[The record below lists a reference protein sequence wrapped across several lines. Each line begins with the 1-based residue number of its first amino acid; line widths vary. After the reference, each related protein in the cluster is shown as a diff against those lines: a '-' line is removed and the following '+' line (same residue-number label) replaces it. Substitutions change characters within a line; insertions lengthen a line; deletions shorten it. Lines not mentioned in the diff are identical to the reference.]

1 MFSSSTMIKDYQS
14 ISCPAT
20 PTSIGKYLIE
30 RLQDYGI
37 ADIFGIPGDYVLS
50 FYSLLEES
58 DINVIGCTRED
69 NAGFAADAYARVN
82 GMGAVCVTYCV
93 GGLSVCNSI
102 AGAFAEKSPVVLL
115 TGSPGY
121 QERLNNPLLHHKV
134 RDFRTQ
140 VDVFDKLC
148 ITGTELSDPATAFQE
163 IDRVLEMAYR
173 YKRPVYIDIPR
184 DMVNVAPQTT
194 HRHVFPPLPTDER
207 ALQEACNEIT
217 ALLNQA
223 EKPVIVAGVEI
234 HRFDLQDAL
243 IHFAEKNNIPIASTL
258 LGKSVVRENH
268 PLYVGLYEG
277 CLLYTSPSPRDRG

>member
-115 TGSPGY
+115 NGSP
-121 QERLNNPLLHHKV
+121 
-134 RDFRTQ
+134 
-140 VDVFDKLC
+140 
-148 ITGTELSDPATAFQE
+148 
-163 IDRVLEMAYR
+163 
-173 YKRPVYIDIPR
+173 
-184 DMVNVAPQTT
+184 
-194 HRHVFPPLPTDER
+194 
-207 ALQEACNEIT
+207 
-217 ALLNQA
+217 
-223 EKPVIVAGVEI
+223 
-234 HRFDLQDAL
+234 
-243 IHFAEKNNIPIASTL
+243 
-258 LGKSVVRENH
+258 
-268 PLYVGLYEG
+268 
-277 CLLYTSPSPRDRG
+277 